1 MTGSMKVSSIGQIAI
16 SITDLGKATYFY
28 QKNF

>member
-1 MTGSMKVSSIGQIAI
+1 MIDSMKVSSIGQIAI
-16 SITDLGKATYFY
+16 AITDLGKATYFY